1 MKKKKWRVRTAVPI
15 ALFAAAMLAP
25 KSSTMADEGIS
36 TETFAELQT
45 ILRGVDELRLVGM
58 GMLAGQRDAL
68 ALYTGS
74 NCIAHLGTEALRKMV
89 IAPSDAHDPNGS
101 AAAAV
106 NAIILTICRLPL
118 RGH

>member
-25 KSSTMADEGIS
+25 KSSTADEGIS
-36 TETFAELQT
+36 IETFAELQT

-58 GMLAGQRDAL
+58 GLLAGQRDAL

-89 IAPSDAHDPNGS
+89 IAPSDTHNPNGS

-106 NAIILTICRLPL
+106 NAIILTTCGLPL